1 MQERQKLGVFTVV
14 SKLLF
19 GHLTEE
25 KEEFNLY
32 STFCKLKVA
41 LWRKKTGLQQTEKVG
56 TFFSPSTLCFFLNR
70 KVFSLTLKA
79 EIEGQPQ
86 RFQCLG
92 AKTCLKYWKI

>member
-25 KEEFNLY
+25 EEEFNLY

-56 TFFSPSTLCFFLNR
+56 TFFFFLHTLF
-70 KVFSLTLKA
+70 FSEQK
-79 EIEGQPQ
+79 G
-86 RFQCLG
+86 FQLNFKSG
-92 AKTCLKYWKI
+92 N